1 MEAPA
6 VVDIAP
12 FLAHDAEAPLT
23 PELMELAKTMS
34 TSFKETGILIVK
46 DPRVDPEKSSNFL
59 DICEQYFSGAGKKLY
74 NGEKLAEVYP
84 ERGY

>member
-1 MEAPA
+1 M
-6 VVDIAP
+6 
-12 FLAHDAEAPLT
+12 T
-23 PELMELAKTMS
+23 
-34 TSFKETGILIVK
+34 TSFKDTGILIVK
-46 DPRVDPEKSSNFL
+46 DPRVDEQASSNFL